1 MYFLLSA
8 LKLCI
13 TLGILVKELSEVHSS
28 IINWIISFQKSIFYH
43 YNLFY
48 SFVIDGHASV
58 NFPMYEQLSD
68 SPPEILMEDDD
79 WKDSKPGNDQEKI
92 GDEVLRSGSNYR
104 SLEEK
109 RKKASDALHEDSLI
123 TIRRDHIVTDLLS
136 AYQDQD
142 LTSKRL
148 LVTIENDDAYGS
160 GVAREMYALFWDT
173 LLSQYAE
180 GDGEFTIPILLT
192 LTAEDY
198 TNLGRI
204 LTHQFVQFGAFPV
217 RINQASI
224 QQAIFGH
231 VPDECILSSFLR
243 LLPSREK
250 KCLSNALLGKEPF
263 PVEEVLEVLE
273 DYNIREMPSSKN
285 IRTILLQ
292 VAKNELVTKPY
303 MHLLNI
309 RKGMGSF
316 WDDVTKEEVNSLYN
330 ISQPTAQRIISCL
343 QCSPKDSKET
353 QTLRWLTRYLKA
365 SSDVILSNFLRF
377 CSGTDVVVPGATI
390 ALKFNTL
397 PPAAIRPMAKIYF
410 RILYLPK
417 HYDSFSQMR
426 SNLDVYLSNPSKWDL
441 EDNEVVE

>member
-1 MYFLLSA
+1 MFNYESVNFL
-8 LKLCI
+8 K
-13 TLGILVKELSEVHSS
+13 
-28 IINWIISFQKSIFYH
+28 KSIH
-43 YNLFY
+43 YLLNLFY
-48 SFVIDGHASV
+48 SFVTNCHASV
-58 NFPMYEQLSD
+58 NFSMYEQLPD
-68 SPPEILMEDDD
+68 SPPEILMEDDE
-79 WKDSKPGNDQEKI
+79 WMNSKPGNDQEKTR
-92 GDEVLRSGSNYR
+92 DEALRSDSNYR

-109 RKKASDALHEDSLI
+109 RKKAADTLHDDNRI

-142 LTSKRL
+142 ITTKRL

-173 LLSQYAE
+173 FLSQYAE
-180 GDGEFTIPILLT
+180 GESEFTIPVLLT
-192 LTAEDY
+192 LTADDY
-198 TNLGRI
+198 INLGRI

-250 KCLSNALLGKEPF
+250 ESLSNAMRGEQPF

-273 DYNIREMPSSKN
+273 DYNIREMPSSNN

-316 WDDVTKEEVNSLYN
+316 WDDVTKEEVKSLYD
-330 ISQPTAQRIISCL
+330 ISEPTAKRIISCL
-343 QCSPKDSKET
+343 KCTPKDSKET

-365 SSDVILSNFLRF
+365 SSDAILSNFLRF

-390 ALKFNTL
+390 ALKFSTL
-397 PPAAIRPMAKIYF
+397 PPAAIRPMAKICF

-417 HYDSFSQMR
+417 HYESFSHMR
-426 SNLDVYLSNPSKWDL
+426 SNLDVYFSNPSKWDL
-441 EDNEVVE
+441 KDNEVDD

>member
-1 MYFLLSA
+1 M
-8 LKLCI
+8 
-13 TLGILVKELSEVHSS
+13 H
-28 IINWIISFQKSIFYH
+28 
-43 YNLFY
+43 
-48 SFVIDGHASV
+48 
-58 NFPMYEQLSD
+58 
-68 SPPEILMEDDD
+68 DD
-79 WKDSKPGNDQEKI
+79 N
-92 GDEVLRSGSNYR
+92 R
-104 SLEEK
+104 
-109 RKKASDALHEDSLI
+109 I

-142 LTSKRL
+142 IRTKRL
-148 LVTIENDDAYGS
+148 LVTIENDDAYGT

-173 LLSQYAE
+173 FLSQYAE
-180 GDGEFTIPILLT
+180 GESEFTIPVLLT
-192 LTAEDY
+192 LTADDY
-198 TNLGRI
+198 INLGRI

-231 VPDECILSSFLR
+231 VPDECILSSFLC

-250 KCLSNALLGKEPF
+250 ESLSNAMRREEPF
-263 PVEEVLEVLE
+263 PVKEVLE
-273 DYNIREMPSSKN
+273 DYNIREMPSSNN

-303 MHLLNI
+303 MHSLNI

-316 WDDVTKEEVNSLYN
+316 WADVTKEEVKSLYD
-330 ISQPTAQRIISCL
+330 ISEPTAKRIISCL
-343 QCSPKDSKET
+343 KCTPKDSKET

-365 SSDVILSNFLRF
+365 SSDAILPNFLRF

-397 PPAAIRPMAKIYF
+397 PPMAKICF

-417 HYDSFSQMR
+417 HYESFSHTR
-426 SNLDVYLSNPSKWDL
+426 SNLDVYFSNPSKWDL
-441 EDNEVVE
+441 KDNEVDD